1 MTAGV
6 LTVYY
11 TGSLQFYGGV
21 NFIILP
27 TVKRSDNHFIIM
39 NRGQKTLQEYKSI
52 NDLLPLHFI
61 IQIFQKSFMS
71 FANHKHQNYFLHWNY
86 QIKISKHKFK
96 VIHYLALL
104 YKHLHVLNH
113 HPLNIC
119 QHLIFN
125 KYWEFFFGFLMK
137 KENTYL
143 IYLV

>member
-1 MTAGV
+1 
-6 LTVYY
+6 
-11 TGSLQFYGGV
+11 
-21 NFIILP
+21 
-27 TVKRSDNHFIIM
+27 M

-61 IQIFQKSFMS
+61 IQIFQEFYVICQSQ
-71 FANHKHQNYFLHWNY
+71 ANH

-143 IYLV
+143 KFGLTI

>member
-1 MTAGV
+1 
-6 LTVYY
+6 
-11 TGSLQFYGGV
+11 
-21 NFIILP
+21 
-27 TVKRSDNHFIIM
+27 M

-113 HPLNIC
+113 HPLIIC

-125 KYWEFFFGFLMK
+125 KYWVFFWFSNEKGKYISQIWFNNIIWKSISFGKRDSTPNCFQFIPAYVLEFLQ
-137 KENTYL
+137 
-143 IYLV
+143 